1 LDPKTSK
8 RIFELARGQQDEL
21 QMLDDEEED
30 TRPSILTRPRDDD
43 DNDSELEDVEDEEIE
58 EIFVSYSCH
67 FSRKNLIH
75 KRFRK

>member
-8 RIFELARGQQDEL
+8 RIFELARDQQDEL
-21 QMLDDEEED
+21 QMLDDDED

-58 EIFVSYSCH
+58 EIFVS
-67 FSRKNLIH
+67 
-75 KRFRK
+75 